1 MTAPGAAR
9 PHPHFGN
16 VAAVLVLLEEQ
27 AGRFVPMGEL
37 ATWLCLPTIDVQDLL
52 EPLWADGL
60 VRVKRDG
67 DGYIDA
73 ASAAPPEAQG
83 LPEQPAA
90 LPPQP
95 LSAPRPPSD
104 QEAARPLPHAL
115 EALGRFARDLGP
127 LAPAFATDAS
137 PPIPA

>member
-27 AGRFVPMGEL
+27 AGRFVPVGEL
-37 ATWLCLPTIDVQDLL
+37 ATWLALQPIDVQDLL

-60 VRVKRDG
+60 VQVKRDE

-73 ASAAPPEAQG
+73 ACAAPPEAKG

-95 LSAPRPPSD
+95 LSAPRPQGAPQASK
-104 QEAARPLPHAL
+104 PLPHGL
-115 EALGRFARDLGP
+115 EALERFVGGFRP
-127 LAPAFATDAS
+127 SQPAFAPEAS
-137 PPIPA
+137 PPVPA